1 MQITAKNREKVKVIV
16 VSACVA
22 FAVLLVISLIV
33 SLISL
38 ASASSRRTRLEQQLS
53 ELNIRLELGASD
65 LEYYKSDEYIE
76 KIAREY
82 LDMKG
87 KDEITF
93 VGK

>member
-1 MQITAKNREKVKVIV
+1 MQIQAQNREKVKVIIV
-16 VSACVA
+16 AACVA

-33 SLISL
+33 SLVSL
-38 ASASSRRTRLEQQLS
+38 ASASSRKARLERQLA
-53 ELNIRLELGASD
+53 ELDVRLELGMSD

-76 KIAREY
+76 MIAREY

-87 KDEITF
+87 KDEISF